1 MRKPLLIGI
10 SLGCLLAAPALGALA
25 TFEGLNPGS
34 MGNEVWVDAGTDA
47 QFNIT
52 LSVQTLAEFNL
63 ADLII
68 GSNEVPD
75 LSFEFSPAWTA
86 AMSTLTGPMYD
97 NGFYAQDVYVGGSST
112 ASVGTSLLLGTLT
125 VKTDGLPDGDY
136 IISIDGANDATSVL
150 GMNADSEELNG
161 FGTIHIPEPSCL
173 GLLLAA
179 GFIACL
185 RRR

>member
-34 MGNEVWVDAGTDA
+34 VGNEVSVGAGTDA

-52 LSVQTLAEFNL
+52 LSVETLAEFNL

-68 GSNEVPD
+68 GWNESPD

-86 AMSTLTGPMYD
+86 AMSR
-97 NGFYAQDVYVGGSST
+97 
-112 ASVGTSLLLGTLT
+112 
-125 VKTDGLPDGDY
+125 
-136 IISIDGANDATSVL
+136 ISRGCTN
-150 GMNADSEELNG
+150 
-161 FGTIHIPEPSCL
+161 
-173 GLLLAA
+173 
-179 GFIACL
+179 
-185 RRR
+185 